1 MVASGPSRAT
11 ASDRAA
17 VYERAYSN
25 LLQRYFHAAP
35 EGLVVHADGLI
46 LECNEQFAELFGY
59 RAAELVGTS
68 IFELVAPEER
78 TELADHFTPLDGPVT
93 YHTVRRD
100 GTRLLVESRAT
111 AITYRGVRAR
121 LATAVDVTTLRRGEA
136 KLREATKRFQ
146 LAFDNAPIGMA
157 LVAPDGRWLHVNE
170 AVCRITGYS
179 ADDLV
184 QLTFQDITHP
194 DDLAADEGYV
204 ERVLAGEIPR
214 YSMEKRYFHA
224 DGHVVW
230 VNLHVSLV
238 RGLDG
243 APRYF
248 ISQIEDVTDR
258 KHMEGALSRE
268 TATVRLLRRV
278 AVAANEATHP
288 DDAFATAIG
297 AICAYTGCPIG
308 HVYARTR
315 DTDRLV
321 ATAIWHFD
329 DAERYAEFRRATEE
343 CELPP
348 GEDLPEAVLQR
359 GHATWVNELVGKRG
373 TIAHELGIRSGFAF
387 PVLIGR
393 EVAAVLEFFS
403 TDAMEPQLDLLGVMA
418 DVGTQLGRVVERARI
433 DEQQVELGAARSRF
447 VANAAHELRTPL
459 ATLRTVAG
467 LLGTRRDDM
476 TADEVEQCCE
486 ILERQGRH
494 LEALVADLLDL
505 TTIEHGAVDA
515 RVVPSPVDELLAHAI
530 AIAPPPRHVT
540 LATALEP
547 GLVVQGDADRLGRV
561 LVNLLTNAYRHGGPD
576 VRVGACG
583 DGDHVVIAVED
594 DGDGV
599 SPQVAA
605 QLFEPFTRAASRRD
619 GGNGLGLAI
628 AQGIVDQHGGSIE
641 YEPRQPRGARFVVRL
656 PVAS

>member
-1 MVASGPSRAT
+1 
-11 ASDRAA
+11 
-17 VYERAYSN
+17 
-25 LLQRYFHAAP
+25 
-35 EGLVVHADGLI
+35 
-46 LECNEQFAELFGY
+46 
-59 RAAELVGTS
+59 
-68 IFELVAPEER
+68 
-78 TELADHFTPLDGPVT
+78 
-93 YHTVRRD
+93 
-100 GTRLLVESRAT
+100 
-111 AITYRGVRAR
+111 
-121 LATAVDVTTLRRGEA
+121 
-136 KLREATKRFQ
+136 
-146 LAFDNAPIGMA
+146 
-157 LVAPDGRWLHVNE
+157 
-170 AVCRITGYS
+170 
-179 ADDLV
+179 
-184 QLTFQDITHP
+184 
-194 DDLAADEGYV
+194 
-204 ERVLAGEIPR
+204 
-214 YSMEKRYFHA
+214 MEKRYFHA

-243 APRYF
+243 EPRYF

-258 KHMEGALSRE
+258 KHIEGALSRE
-268 TATVRLLRRV
+268 TATVRLLRGV

-288 DDAFATAIG
+288 DDAFATAIR
-297 AICAYTGCPIG
+297 AICAYTGCQIG
-308 HVYARTR
+308 HVYGRAR

-321 ATAIWHFD
+321 PTSIWHLD
-329 DAERYAEFRRATEE
+329 DPERFAEFRRATEE

-348 GEDLPEAVLQR
+348 GEGLPETVLQC
-359 GHATWVNELVGKRG
+359 GHATWVTEFVGTRG
-373 TIAHELGIRSGFAF
+373 VIARELGIRSAFAF

-433 DEQQVELGAARSRF
+433 DEQQGELGAARSRF

-467 LLGTRRDDM
+467 LLGTRREDM

-494 LEALVADLLDL
+494 LESLVADLLDL
-505 TTIEHGAVDA
+505 TTIEHGVVDA
-515 RVVPSPVDELLAHAI
+515 RDVPSSVDELLAHAI

-561 LVNLLTNAYRHGGPD
+561 FVNLLTNAYRHGGPD
-576 VRVGACG
+576 VRVGASA
-583 DGDHVVIAVED
+583 DGDQVVIAVED

-605 QLFEPFTRAASRRD
+605 QLFEPFTRATSRRA
-619 GGNGLGLAI
+619 GHGLGLAI
-628 AQGIVDQHGGSIE
+628 AHGIVDQHGGSIA
-641 YEPRQPRGARFVVRL
+641 YEPRLPRGARFVVRL
-656 PVAS
+656 PVTS